1 MIRVNMSK
9 IESKIREQYTGLIYN
24 EYRRLIRSRTN
35 DELDLDSWERE
46 MVYAEAITNIADV
59 VTTLCKQRR
68 GGTT

>member
-24 EYRRLIRSRTN
+24 EYRRLVRSRSE
-35 DELDLDSWERE
+35 DESDLDAWERE
-46 MVYAEAITNIADV
+46 MIYAEAITNIADA
-59 VTTLCKQRR
+59 VTSLCKQRR